1 MPRATLEIL
10 KGRTLD
16 QKRAL
21 AKEITAL
28 LQEYLG
34 KPEAAFNGF
43 LRILESNPEDLGS
56 NAELCADAFAR
67 GEGYVGKPEPRLT
80 IQYLAGGMDSLDMR
94 RTFVR
99 RVTDVLVGI
108 LGVPEG
114 NVLVL
119 LLEIPKSRFASNGV
133 MVA

>member
-1 MPRATLEIL
+1 M
-10 KGRTLD
+10 
-16 QKRAL
+16 

-28 LQEYLG
+28 LQEYLS
-34 KPEAAFNGF
+34 KPESAFNGF
-43 LRILESNPEDLGS
+43 LRIVESSPEDLGS

-67 GEGYVGKPEPRLT
+67 GEKYLGKSEPRLT
-80 IQYLAGGMDSLDMR
+80 IQYVAGGMDGIDTR

-99 RVTDVLVGI
+99 RMTDVLVGI

-119 LLEIPKSRFASNGV
+119 LMEIPKSMFAGNGV
-133 MVA
+133 MLA